1 MIFSDANSPQNDS
14 TNVEQTQTNTRKK
27 MHHPLLRP
35 LLTFWE
41 FSSYYADYKARIW
54 DMK

>member
-1 MIFSDANSPQNDS
+1 MIFSDANSSQTSSNEEQPK
-14 TNVEQTQTNTRKK
+14 TNSRKK
-27 MHHPLLRP
+27 TYHPLLRP
-35 LLTFWE
+35 LVTFWE